1 MRKKYSWLLALL
13 PGVVL
18 LGALLWAV
26 QPSPSVWNVTVAR
39 YDAETGR
46 AEVNDIWA
54 GDQAPGVSQY
64 VLYLK
69 PKGTLKTVSGQT
81 VPTAELVPGD
91 ILDVT
96 AMGTTQSFQYAPVA
110 GGVCE
115 DPLHP
120 PARQEIEKG
129 RQRPPGA
136 AAGTKQK
143 APRQSLGALFIR
155 RFRTRGD

>member
-13 PGVVL
+13 PGVAL

-26 QPSPSVWNVTVAR
+26 QPFPSVWNVTVAR

-46 AEVNDIWA
+46 AKVNDIWA
-54 GDQAPGVSQY
+54 GDRAPGVSQY
-64 VLYLK
+64 VLYIK

-96 AMGTTQSFQYAPVA
+96 AMGTTQSFQYAPVEPTPA
-110 GGVCE
+110 GFVKIRSIR
-115 DPLHP
+115 LHD
-120 PARQEIEKG
+120 RK
-129 RQRPPGA
+129 
-136 AAGTKQK
+136 
-143 APRQSLGALFIR
+143 
-155 RFRTRGD
+155 

>member
-69 PKGTLKTVSGQT
+69 P
-81 VPTAELVPGD
+81 
-91 ILDVT
+91 
-96 AMGTTQSFQYAPVA
+96 
-110 GGVCE
+110 
-115 DPLHP
+115 
-120 PARQEIEKG
+120 
-129 RQRPPGA
+129 
-136 AAGTKQK
+136 
-143 APRQSLGALFIR
+143 
-155 RFRTRGD
+155 